1 MPVKIAIQGARGSA
15 CEMAAEHL
23 LPSANEDE
31 SIELVYAVTA
41 RAATEALLNQAVAL
55 ALLVLESPI
64 GTAVP
69 ETVDA
74 LATMPTCHV
83 VASCS
88 LPVNHVLL
96 GRRPLQPSEVTRIL
110 SHPVPLAKH
119 AGYLKTRFPNAEFVP
134 VEDTG
139 MAACALAGGEY
150 GETAAVVALP
160 AAGTIFGLTVVCPE
174 LPGNQGYLTR
184 FALVSLGI

>member
-1 MPVKIAIQGARGSA
+1 MPVRVAIQGARGSA

-74 LATMPTCHV
+74 LATLPTCRV

-110 SHPVPLAKH
+110 SHPVPLGAIQELRPTVLRGLPRLRSRAK
-119 AGYLKTRFPNAEFVP
+119 GKV
-134 VEDTG
+134 G
-139 MAACALAGGEY
+139 SCSWMA
-150 GETAAVVALP
+150 P
-160 AAGTIFGLTVVCPE
+160 
-174 LPGNQGYLTR
+174 
-184 FALVSLGI
+184 